1 MKKNS
6 PRRNIADAIDFLT
19 DDSYEQQIT
28 DIEISEVSEFSDHP
42 FHLYEG
48 QRLED
53 MVESIKKNG
62 VLNPVIVR
70 KLDDGKLEML
80 SGHNRMNASKIAG
93 LERIPA
99 VIKSGLTDEEAYIYV
114 IETNLMQRSF
124 NDLHDTEKGAV
135 LKLRHEKIS
144 SQGRRSDI
152 LRELNAIENGDEFD
166 EESQV
171 IDSRGRLAKEYNLDN
186 RKVARLIRLTYL
198 IEEWKLFVDNT
209 KKAFLIGVNISY
221 LAPEMQTYLYQ
232 ECDEIG
238 IKLNLK
244 NAEALKKMN
253 ADKPLDK
260 TTISKSLLTNEKERI
275 KPKEYQS
282 IKVRAKVF
290 DKYLKDIESPSD
302 VDVIIEAALKEYF
315 DKRG

>member
-1 MKKNS
+1 MKRNS

-19 DDSYEQQIT
+19 DNSYELQIT
-28 DIEISEVSEFSDHP
+28 DIEISDVSEFSDHP

-93 LERIPA
+93 LEKIPA

-144 SQGRRSDI
+144 SQGRRTDI
-152 LRELNAIENGDEFD
+152 LRELNAIENGEEFD

-198 IEEWKLFVDNT
+198 IEDWKLFVDNT

-232 ECDEIG
+232 ECDEMG

-260 TTISKSLLTNEKERI
+260 TTISKFLLTNEKERI

>member
-19 DDSYEQQIT
+19 DSSDEQHIAE
-28 DIEISEVSEFSDHP
+28 IHIAEISVFSDHP

-48 QRLED
+48 QRLDD

-70 KLDDGKLEML
+70 KLDNGRLEML
-80 SGHNRMNASKIAG
+80 SGHNRMNACRIAG
-93 LERIPA
+93 LERVPA
-99 VIKSGLTDEEAYIYV
+99 VIKTDLTDEDAYIYV

-135 LKLRHEKIS
+135 LKLRYEKIN

-152 LRELNAIENGDEFD
+152 VKELQAIESGEEVY

-171 IDSRGRLAKEYNLDN
+171 IDSRGRLAKEYNLDD

-198 IEEWKLFVDNT
+198 IEDWKLFVDNT

-221 LAPEMQTYLYQ
+221 LSPDMQKYLYD
-232 ECDEIG
+232 ECDEMG
-238 IKLNLK
+238 VKLNLK

-253 ADKPLDK
+253 ANKPLDE
-260 TTISKSLLTNEKERI
+260 TTISKFLLTNEKEKF

-302 VDVIIEAALKEYF
+302 IDVIIETALKEYF

>member
-19 DDSYEQQIT
+19 DGSSEQQVT
-28 DIEISEVSEFSDHP
+28 EIEISEISEFSDHP

-48 QRLED
+48 QRLDD

-93 LERIPA
+93 LEKVPA
-99 VIKSGLTDEEAYIYV
+99 VIKSDLTDEDAYIYV

-152 LRELNAIENGDEFD
+152 LRELNVIENGEDVE

-171 IDSRGRLAKEYNLDN
+171 IDSRGRLAKEYNLDD

-198 IEEWKLFVDNT
+198 IEDWKLFVDNT

-221 LAPEMQTYLYQ
+221 LSPDMQKYLHD
-232 ECDEIG
+232 ECDEMG
-238 IKLNLK
+238 IKLSLK
-244 NAEALKKMN
+244 KAETLKKMN

-260 TTISKSLLTNEKERI
+260 NTISKFLLTNEKEKI

-282 IKVRAKVF
+282 IKVRAKVY
-290 DKYLKDIESPSD
+290 DKYLKDVGSPSD
-302 VDVIIEAALKEYF
+302 MDAIIEAALKEYF

>member
-6 PRRNIADAIDFLT
+6 PRRNIADAIDYLT
-19 DDSYEQQIT
+19 DSTFEQQVT
-28 DIEISEVSEFSDHP
+28 DIEISEISEFSDHP

-48 QRLED
+48 KRLEN

-70 KLDDGKLEML
+70 GLDDGRLEML
-80 SGHNRMNASKIAG
+80 SGHNRMNASRMAG

-99 VIKSGLTDEEAYIYV
+99 VIKSGLSDEDAYIYV

-152 LRELNAIENGDEFD
+152 VRELEAIENGEEYD

-171 IDSRGRLAKEYNLDN
+171 IDSRGRLAKEYNLDD

-221 LAPEMQTYLYQ
+221 LSPDMQKTLFD
-232 ECDEIG
+232 ECDEMA
-238 IKLNLK
+238 IKLSLMNT
-244 NAEALKKMN
+244 EALKKMN
-253 ADKPLDK
+253 ANKPLDG
-260 TTISKSLLTNEKERI
+260 TTISKYLLTNEKEKI

-302 VDVIIEAALKEYF
+302 IDVIIETALKEYF
-315 DKRG
+315 DSRG

>member
-28 DIEISEVSEFSDHP
+28 DIEISDVSEFSDHP

-80 SGHNRMNASKIAG
+80 SGHNRMNASRIAG
-93 LERIPA
+93 LEKVPA

-152 LRELNAIENGDEFD
+152 LRELNAIENGEEFD

-198 IEEWKLFVDNT
+198 IEDWKLFVDNT

-232 ECDEIG
+232 ECDEMG

-253 ADKPLDK
+253 ADKPLDE
-260 TTISKSLLTNEKERI
+260 TTISKFLLSNEKEKI

-282 IKVRAKVF
+282 IKVRAKFF

-302 VDVIIEAALKEYF
+302 MDVIIEAALKEYF

>member
-6 PRRNIADAIDFLT
+6 PRRNIADAIDYLT
-19 DDSYEQQIT
+19 DSSFEQQVT
-28 DIEISEVSEFSDHP
+28 DIEISEISEFSDHP

-48 QRLED
+48 KRLES

-70 KLDDGKLEML
+70 KLDNGRLEML
-80 SGHNRMNASKIAG
+80 SGHNRMNASRMAG
-93 LERIPA
+93 LERVPA
-99 VIKSGLTDEEAYIYV
+99 VIKNDLSDEDAYIYV

-152 LRELNAIENGDEFD
+152 VRELEAIENGEVFD

-171 IDSRGRLAKEYNLDN
+171 IDSRGRLAKEYNLDD

-221 LAPEMQTYLYQ
+221 LSSDMQKYLYD
-232 ECDEIG
+232 ECDEMG

-244 NAEALKKMN
+244 NTDALKKMN
-253 ADKPLDK
+253 ANKALDE
-260 TTISKSLLTNEKERI
+260 TTISKYLLTNEKEKI

-302 VDVIIEAALKEYF
+302 IDVIIETALKEYF

>member
-48 QRLED
+48 KRLED

-80 SGHNRMNASKIAG
+80 SGHNRMNASRIAG
-93 LERIPA
+93 LEKVPA

-198 IEEWKLFVDNT
+198 IEDWKLFVDNT

-232 ECDEIG
+232 ECDEMG

-253 ADKPLDK
+253 ADKPLDE
-260 TTISKSLLTNEKERI
+260 TAISKFLLSNEKEKI

-290 DKYLKDIESPSD
+290 DKYLKDIGSPSD